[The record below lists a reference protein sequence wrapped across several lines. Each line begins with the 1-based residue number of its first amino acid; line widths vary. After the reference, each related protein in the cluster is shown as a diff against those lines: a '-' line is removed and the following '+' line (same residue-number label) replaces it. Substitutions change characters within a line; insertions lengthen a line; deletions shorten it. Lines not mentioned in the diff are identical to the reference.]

1 MPDPPVIPCPN
12 CGALNRVPVEKIQQG
27 LAPRCGRCKTSLPAS
42 SGPVTVTDATFAA
55 EVERSALPVIVDL
68 WAPWCGPCH
77 MVAPILE
84 QLAGE
89 MAGRIR
95 VAKLNVDENPRTAA
109 RFQVQGIPTLLL
121 MKNGQEADRIVGA
134 HPKHEIVRRL
144 EKLIA

>member
-1 MPDPPVIPCPN
+1 
-12 CGALNRVPVEKIQQG
+12 
-27 LAPRCGRCKTSLPAS
+27 
-42 SGPVTVTDATFAA
+42 
-55 EVERSALPVIVDL
+55 VIVDL
-68 WAPWCGPCH
+68 WAPWCGPCR
-77 MVAPILE
+77 MITPILE

-134 HPKHEIVRRL
+134 HPKHEIVRRI
-144 EKLIA
+144 EKVLA